1 MMLNE
6 YMAEFSDLTVILDVG
21 FRLTFYAS
29 INRLIPTASAAGDWS
44 SSLNGSWR
52 VAISL
57 SRNWLVTIA
66 GSSDSRIGVLRRRC
80 WQHVVEHSWENV
92 RHFGKGSAT
101 VWWPFVSSH
110 VLCAFESSHIWRPE
124 FRLALYWLMHTDHV
138 KMLTET
144 GTAHFELL
152 STFGKYSV

>member
-57 SRNWLVTIA
+57 CYHNLESLIINKIC
-66 GSSDSRIGVLRRRC
+66 SSLC
-80 WQHVVEHSWENV
+80 
-92 RHFGKGSAT
+92 
-101 VWWPFVSSH
+101 VS
-110 VLCAFESSHIWRPE
+110 I
-124 FRLALYWLMHTDHV
+124 
-138 KMLTET
+138 
-144 GTAHFELL
+144 
-152 STFGKYSV
+152 